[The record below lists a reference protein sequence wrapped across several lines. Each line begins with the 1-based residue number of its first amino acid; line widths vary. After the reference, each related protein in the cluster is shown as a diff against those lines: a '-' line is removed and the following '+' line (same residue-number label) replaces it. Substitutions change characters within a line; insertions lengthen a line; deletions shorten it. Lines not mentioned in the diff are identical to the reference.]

1 MNHDINVKKMR
12 LNCFRQSKV
21 PGEFMLQM
29 RVPGGMV
36 DAKYL
41 SYVEHIANTWGDGNF
56 HFGTRQTFDITGIKY
71 ENIPAV
77 NEYLEQ
83 YIKEVDA
90 ELCGVNM
97 DTVAHEPQPWDPKAG
112 YPTIGARNI
121 TACVGNYHCICGNCN
136 TFELAR
142 KIEPIIFPSHYHIKI
157 NIAGCPNDCNK
168 AHLCDF
174 GIIGVARMTYHP
186 ERCIGCGACVRACE
200 HGATRVLSL
209 NEGTGKIEKDP
220 CCCVGCGEC
229 VKACPTSAWTRQE
242 TKFYRVILGG
252 RTGRQTPRTG
262 KMFLNWATEDVVLGV
277 LKNWQKFSAWVMDYK
292 PEYLHGGHL
301 IDHHAP
307 GIVHSEV
314 FAGFFRCKRPQY
326 ENRCDQKNQN
336 LPAEHLR
343 EKNPYQ
349 NTRERP
355 PSPGPRSN
363 AAGTEK
369 ERQRVRRMSI
379 NKLQSRPYRISRIVR
394 TVFFGEHWVS

>member
-1 MNHDINVKKMR
+1 
-12 LNCFRQSKV
+12 
-21 PGEFMLQM
+21 M

-77 NEYLEQ
+77 NAYLEQ

-121 TACVGNYHCICGNCN
+121 TACVGNYHC
-136 TFELAR
+136 
-142 KIEPIIFPSHYHIKI
+142 
-157 NIAGCPNDCNK
+157 NK

-186 ERCIGCGACVRACE
+186 ERCIGCGACDRACE

-301 IDHHAP
+301 IDR
-307 GIVHSEV
+307 
-314 FAGFFRCKRPQY
+314 AGYKKFKEIILDGVELNPEC
-326 ENRCDQKNQN
+326 
-336 LPAEHLR
+336 LVAEDIFWH
-343 EKNPYQ
+343 ETEY
-349 NTRERP
+349 
-355 PSPGPRSN
+355 RSN
-363 AAGTEK
+363 FNVKPVAMHHKAGP
-369 ERQRVRRMSI
+369 QA
-379 NKLQSRPYRISRIVR
+379 
-394 TVFFGEHWVS
+394 

>member
-1 MNHDINVKKMR
+1 MNQDINVKKVR
-12 LNCFRQSKV
+12 LNCLRQSKV

-29 RVPGGMV
+29 RVPGGFI

-41 SYVEHIANTWGDGNF
+41 AVIQHIAKTWGDGNF
-56 HFGTRQTFDITGIKY
+56 HFGTRQTFDITGIRY

-77 NEYLEQ
+77 NAYLKD
-83 YIKEVDA
+83 YIQEVDA
-90 ELCGVNM
+90 GLCNVDM
-97 DTVAHEPQPWDPKAG
+97 DTVAHEPQQWDPESG

-200 HGATRVLSL
+200 KGATRVLSL
-209 NEGTGKIEKDP
+209 NEDTGKIEKDP

-229 VKACPTSAWTRQE
+229 VRACPASAWTRQE

-262 KMFLNWATEDVVLGV
+262 KMFLNWATEEVVLGI
-277 LKNWQKFSAWVMDYK
+277 LKNWQKFSAWAMDYK

-301 IDHHAP
+301 IDRSGYKKFKQLILEGVELNP
-307 GIVHSEV
+307 ECLV
-314 FAGFFRCKRPQY
+314 
-326 ENRCDQKNQN
+326 
-336 LPAEHLR
+336 AEDIFWH
-343 EKNPYQ
+343 ETEY
-349 NTRERP
+349 
-355 PSPGPRSN
+355 RSN
-363 AAGTEK
+363 FNVKPISQHHSAGPAG
-369 ERQRVRRMSI
+369 Q
-379 NKLQSRPYRISRIVR
+379 
-394 TVFFGEHWVS
+394 

>member
-36 DAKYL
+36 DAKYH

-97 DTVAHEPQPWDPKAG
+97 DTVARQPQEWDPEGG

-301 IDHHAP
+301 IDRDGYKKFKEIILDGWSSTPSAWWPRISSGTRPSTAP
-307 GIVHSEV
+307 TSTSSPWP
-314 FAGFFRCKRPQY
+314 CTTRP
-326 ENRCDQKNQN
+326 
-336 LPAEHLR
+336 ALR
-343 EKNPYQ
+343 LN
-349 NTRERP
+349 P
-355 PSPGPRSN
+355 PSHSYPKQQERLPRM
-363 AAGTEK
+363 
-369 ERQRVRRMSI
+369 RQPLLLVTGGR
-379 NKLQSRPYRISRIVR
+379 
-394 TVFFGEHWVS
+394 

>member
-71 ENIPAV
+71 ENIPAG

-301 IDHHAP
+301 IDR
-307 GIVHSEV
+307 
-314 FAGFFRCKRPQY
+314 AGYKKFKEIILEGVELNPEC
-326 ENRCDQKNQN
+326 
-336 LPAEHLR
+336 LVAEDIFWH
-343 EKNPYQ
+343 ETEY
-349 NTRERP
+349 
-355 PSPGPRSN
+355 RSN
-363 AAGTEK
+363 FNVKPVAMHHKAGP
-369 ERQRVRRMSI
+369 QA
-379 NKLQSRPYRISRIVR
+379 
-394 TVFFGEHWVS
+394 

>member
-56 HFGTRQTFDITGIKY
+56 HFGTRQTFDITGIKC

-121 TACVGNYHCICGNCN
+121 TACVGNYHCICANCN

-142 KIEPIIFPSHYHIKI
+142 KIEPIIFPSHYHIKPR
-157 NIAGCPNDCNK
+157 AVHRLRRLCPR
-168 AHLCDF
+168 L
-174 GIIGVARMTYHP
+174 
-186 ERCIGCGACVRACE
+186 
-200 HGATRVLSL
+200 
-209 NEGTGKIEKDP
+209 
-220 CCCVGCGEC
+220 
-229 VKACPTSAWTRQE
+229 
-242 TKFYRVILGG
+242 
-252 RTGRQTPRTG
+252 
-262 KMFLNWATEDVVLGV
+262 
-277 LKNWQKFSAWVMDYK
+277 
-292 PEYLHGGHL
+292 
-301 IDHHAP
+301 
-307 GIVHSEV
+307 
-314 FAGFFRCKRPQY
+314 
-326 ENRCDQKNQN
+326 
-336 LPAEHLR
+336 
-343 EKNPYQ
+343 
-349 NTRERP
+349 
-355 PSPGPRSN
+355 
-363 AAGTEK
+363 
-369 ERQRVRRMSI
+369 
-379 NKLQSRPYRISRIVR
+379 
-394 TVFFGEHWVS
+394 

>member
-1 MNHDINVKKMR
+1 
-12 LNCFRQSKV
+12 
-21 PGEFMLQM
+21 
-29 RVPGGMV
+29 
-36 DAKYL
+36 
-41 SYVEHIANTWGDGNF
+41 
-56 HFGTRQTFDITGIKY
+56 
-71 ENIPAV
+71 
-77 NEYLEQ
+77 
-83 YIKEVDA
+83 
-90 ELCGVNM
+90 M

-186 ERCIGCGACVRACE
+186 DRCIGCGACVRACE

-301 IDHHAP
+301 IDR
-307 GIVHSEV
+307 
-314 FAGFFRCKRPQY
+314 AGYKKFKEIILDGVELNPEC
-326 ENRCDQKNQN
+326 
-336 LPAEHLR
+336 LVAEDIFWH
-343 EKNPYQ
+343 ETEY
-349 NTRERP
+349 
-355 PSPGPRSN
+355 RSN
-363 AAGTEK
+363 FNVKPLSMHHTAGPQE
-369 ERQRVRRMSI
+369 
-379 NKLQSRPYRISRIVR
+379 
-394 TVFFGEHWVS
+394 

>member
-77 NEYLEQ
+77 NAYLEQ

-186 ERCIGCGACVRACE
+186 DRCIGCGACVRACE
-200 HGATRVLSL
+200 HPRALSQR
-209 NEGTGKIEKDP
+209 GH
-220 CCCVGCGEC
+220 
-229 VKACPTSAWTRQE
+229 RQ
-242 TKFYRVILGG
+242 
-252 RTGRQTPRTG
+252 
-262 KMFLNWATEDVVLGV
+262 D
-277 LKNWQKFSAWVMDYK
+277 
-292 PEYLHGGHL
+292 
-301 IDHHAP
+301 
-307 GIVHSEV
+307 
-314 FAGFFRCKRPQY
+314 
-326 ENRCDQKNQN
+326 
-336 LPAEHLR
+336 
-343 EKNPYQ
+343 
-349 NTRERP
+349 
-355 PSPGPRSN
+355 
-363 AAGTEK
+363 
-369 ERQRVRRMSI
+369 
-379 NKLQSRPYRISRIVR
+379 
-394 TVFFGEHWVS
+394 